1 MPTSGQKH
9 SRRMGGCAPFHSVSY
24 VLILLELT
32 LTAPRTSWLYCL
44 VLTIDANFKMKLKD
58 RGIMNDPALGQ
69 GWSQFVPAVPYHGHL
84 KKYGHQVEVMLVSSD
99 LFSGDAYFL
108 HYIAKSV

>member
-1 MPTSGQKH
+1 
-9 SRRMGGCAPFHSVSY
+9 
-24 VLILLELT
+24 
-32 LTAPRTSWLYCL
+32 
-44 VLTIDANFKMKLKD
+44 
-58 RGIMNDPALGQ
+58 MNDPALGQ